1 MLWDVFCKVVD
12 NFGDIGVCWRL
23 AADLAARG
31 EQVRLWVDDAS
42 ALAWMAPEGSAGV
55 TVLPWAQ
62 AAHPVGLPP
71 PDVLVEAFGCPIAPE
86 YIAHCTDSKLTAAR
100 KRLWINLEYLSAEP
114 FAERSHGLPSPVLG
128 APGLAKFF
136 FYPGFTERT
145 GGLLREPDLPA
156 RQRGFDRAAWLARFG
171 IPAAGDRL
179 ISLFCYEPP
188 ALPAL
193 LRQLAGGPA
202 RARLLV
208 TAGRASAACLA
219 ALARLDADAPEWND
233 RGMLAVHFLP
243 TLTQR
248 DYDHLLWA
256 CELNFVRGEDSLVRA
271 LWAGKPFVWQIYP
284 QQDGA
289 HFRKLGAFLD
299 WLAAP
304 ASWRSFHLAWNGAAE
319 GGGLPALDAQD
330 WASAGQTAQAARA
343 RLLAQPDLTTRQLRF
358 VREKVRM

>member
-31 EQVRLWVDDAS
+31 ETVRLWVDDAS
-42 ALAWMAPEGSAGV
+42 ALAWMAPAGSAGV
-55 TVLPWAQ
+55 TLRPWVQ

-86 YIAHCTDSKLTAAR
+86 YIAHCEDSEPATAR

-136 FYPGFTERT
+136 FYPGFTKRS
-145 GGLLREPDLPA
+145 GGLLREPDLLT
-156 RQRGFDRAAWLARFG
+156 RQRGFDRAGWLARFG

-193 LRQLAGGPA
+193 LRRLAAGPA
-202 RARLLV
+202 RTGLLV
-208 TAGRASAACLA
+208 TAGRASAAVRT
-219 ALARLDADAPEWND
+219 ALARLDADESGRNR
-233 RGMLAVHFLP
+233 RGMLALHFLP
-243 TLTQR
+243 ALAQR
-248 DYDHLLWA
+248 DYDRSEEHTS
-256 CELNFVRGEDSLVRA
+256 ELQSPLN
-271 LWAGKPFVWQIYP
+271 
-284 QQDGA
+284 
-289 HFRKLGAFLD
+289 
-299 WLAAP
+299 
-304 ASWRSFHLAWNGAAE
+304 
-319 GGGLPALDAQD
+319 
-330 WASAGQTAQAARA
+330 
-343 RLLAQPDLTTRQLRF
+343 
-358 VREKVRM
+358 

>member
-31 EQVRLWVDDAS
+31 ETVRLWVDDAS
-42 ALAWMAPEGSAGV
+42 ALAWMAPAGSAGV
-55 TVLPWAQ
+55 TLRPWVQ

-86 YIAHCTDSKLTAAR
+86 YIAHCEDSELATAR

-114 FAERSHGLPSPVLG
+114 FAERSHGLPSP
-128 APGLAKFF
+128 
-136 FYPGFTERT
+136 
-145 GGLLREPDLPA
+145 
-156 RQRGFDRAAWLARFG
+156 
-171 IPAAGDRL
+171 
-179 ISLFCYEPP
+179 

-193 LRQLAGGPA
+193 LRQLAAGPA
-202 RARLLV
+202 RTRLLV
-208 TAGRASAACLA
+208 TAGRARAAVQT
-219 ALARLDADAPEWND
+219 ALARLDADAPGWN
-233 RGMLAVHFLP
+233 RSGMLALHFLP
-243 TLTQR
+243 ALTQR

-284 QQDGA
+284 QHDGA
-289 HFRKLGAFLD
+289 HLHKLDAFLD

-304 ASWRSFHLAWNGAAE
+304 AGWRRFHLAWNGADNGADQ
-319 GGGLPALDAQD
+319 GGELPALDAQA
-330 WASAGQTAQAARA
+330 WASTAQAARA
-343 RLLAQPDLTTRQLRF
+343 RLLAQTDLTTRLIRF
-358 VREKVRM
+358 VREKS